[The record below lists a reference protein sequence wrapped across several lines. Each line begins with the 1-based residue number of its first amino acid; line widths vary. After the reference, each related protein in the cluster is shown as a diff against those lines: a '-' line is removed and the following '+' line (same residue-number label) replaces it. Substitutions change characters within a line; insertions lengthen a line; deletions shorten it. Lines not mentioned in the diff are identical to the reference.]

1 MSSGSQKIHAMA
13 ARLVAALIFAAMSF
27 GVAPVMA
34 DDQSTFTLNIRD
46 HHFDPTQIEVP
57 AGVKFKLVVHNNDG
71 APEEFDSHDLRR
83 EKVIPA
89 NGEATVNIG
98 PLKAGT
104 YKFVG
109 EYHEDTAKG
118 QLIAK

>member
-1 MSSGSQKIHAMA
+1 MSSASQKIRATRLMA
-13 ARLVAALIFAAMSF
+13 AVVVAAMSF
-27 GVAPVMA
+27 GAASVMA
-34 DDQSTFTLNIRD
+34 ADEPTFTLNIRD
-46 HHFDPTQIEVP
+46 HHFDPAQIEVP
-57 AGVKFKLVVHNNDG
+57 VGVKFKLVVHNNDA
-71 APEEFDSHDLRR
+71 APEEFDSHELRR

-104 YKFVG
+104 YNFAG